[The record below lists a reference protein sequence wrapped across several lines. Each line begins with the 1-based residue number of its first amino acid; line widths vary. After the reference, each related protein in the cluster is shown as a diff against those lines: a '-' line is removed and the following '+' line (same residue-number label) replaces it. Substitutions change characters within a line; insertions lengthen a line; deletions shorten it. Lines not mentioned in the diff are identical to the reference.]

1 MRSLCIWF
9 TCDFFP
15 NRNYVNESSEVTLSL
30 TLLVTH
36 IYYLCMPNFWVP
48 FISFLWAGTSPQ
60 HSQAL
65 CSIRKWM
72 IPKFMIC
79 TETSKTF
86 LIIVGL
92 FVDTMALTYVMRPR
106 ESFYIIMVLVVS
118 LRSFGCVYS
127 MTGFSL
133 PWQYNVAFCLAT
145 CWYDGSK
152 GYTAYVIFP
161 LTSCLDFI
169 LLTFK

>member
-1 MRSLCIWF
+1 MNWTFSSFSFFNLRKLYKFNHVTFHDSWYTSLCQIAEY
-9 TCDFFP
+9 D
-15 NRNYVNESSEVTLSL
+15 L
-30 TLLVTH
+30 
-36 IYYLCMPNFWVP
+36 
-48 FISFLWAGTSPQ
+48 ISFFWAETLPQ